1 MSFIDAMNTLR
12 VNPRLQ
18 VHSKSLMRFHKLDLN
33 LLVALDAMLSEASI
47 SRAAEQLHMS
57 QSAMSNALA
66 RLREHFQDR
75 LLVQVGRKM
84 ELTPRAQ
91 VLLEAVRDVLL
102 RVDTTITAQPVF
114 DAATSDREFR
124 IFVSD
129 YSLMTLI
136 PHVVALA
143 YAQSH
148 TVRFRFLPQVGQPQ
162 RALDQGDA
170 DMLLLPQNYCSADHP
185 TETLWSEEFVCLVW
199 SESAHVQRPLT
210 LANYTQAAHVVMQPT
225 ISVPSFE
232 SAFLKRMAI
241 ERRIDVTT
249 HSFSA
254 VPALLVGTERI
265 ATMHRRLAHVASQF
279 LPVTLLAPPVDMPI
293 MYQALQWHKYRTQD
307 PALIWLRGIMQTA
320 AQRMDAKLP
329 KPVMRGVLA

>member
-1 MSFIDAMNTLR
+1 
-12 VNPRLQ
+12 
-18 VHSKSLMRFHKLDLN
+18 MRFNKLDLN
-33 LLVALDAMLSEASI
+33 LLVALDAMLSETSI
-47 SRAAEQLHMS
+47 SRAAEKLHIS
-57 QSAMSNALA
+57 QSAMSNALS
-66 RLREHFQDR
+66 RLRDHFQDK

-84 ELTPRAQ
+84 ELTPRAE

-124 IFVSD
+124 ILVSD
-129 YSLMTLI
+129 YSLVTLI

-143 YAQSH
+143 YEQSH

-162 RALDQGDA
+162 RALDQGEA
-170 DMLLLPQNYCSADHP
+170 DMLLLPQNYCSAVHP
-185 TETLWSEEFVCLVW
+185 TETLWAEEFVCLVW
-199 SESAHVQRPLT
+199 SASAHVQRPLT

-232 SAFLKRMAI
+232 STFLQNMAI

-249 HSFSA
+249 HSFSS

-279 LPVTLLAPPVDMPI
+279 LPVTILAPPLDMPV
-293 MYQALQWHKYRTQD
+293 MHQALQWHKYRTQD
-307 PALIWLRGIMQTA
+307 PALIWLRAVMQKA
-320 AQRMDAKLP
+320 VLQMDSKLL
-329 KPVMRGVLA
+329 KPQLRKAC